1 MLNEPVEGTEQ
12 GLARLLGL
20 GVAPCR
26 AAGGLSD
33 RFLAEHGLPSL
44 EAGHND
50 LLVSEGR
57 GRDEASVHFRIREHL
72 KKEGVILEGTSMSR
86 FMEICPFGLYPI
98 PKMSLLFF

>member
-20 GVAPCR
+20 GVASRR

-33 RFLAEHGLPSL
+33 RLLAEHGLPSL
-44 EAGHND
+44 EARHND
-50 LLVSEGR
+50 LLVGEGR

-72 KKEGVILEGTSMSR
+72 GPKKD
-86 FMEICPFGLYPI
+86 
-98 PKMSLLFF
+98 FFR